1 MSSDGENREPKQL
14 PTKRF
19 ITGSNITEYRDN
31 LVDNY
36 RQKHQG
42 VLQKINENAELTA
55 NEILSLIAKDILV
68 DSESLLG
75 TQLLFSEE
83 GNLRDATTITIKRS
97 ELLKSV
103 AEIVAKQKE
112 LNQKAS
118 DIDLNGPAF
127 MIFQKMCFDKM
138 IDSLE
143 ELEMDEEMTQLI
155 LSKWSAKMENWGKE
169 MKQKLD
175 ELAQ

>member
-1 MSSDGENREPKQL
+1 MASDGEISIPKKI
-14 PTKRF
+14 PTNKF
-19 ITGSNITEYRDN
+19 ITGANITEYRDN

-36 RQKHQG
+36 RQTHKG
-42 VLQKINENAELTA
+42 VLQNIKENSEISA
-55 NEILSLIAKDILV
+55 NEILSLIAQEILE
-68 DSESLLG
+68 DSENLLG
-75 TQLLFSEE
+75 TQLLLSEE

-97 ELLKSV
+97 DLLKSV
-103 AEIVAKQKE
+103 ADIIARQKE

-138 IDSLE
+138 IAALE
-143 ELEMDEEMTQLI
+143 DLEMDEEMTQLI
-155 LSKWSAKMENWGKE
+155 LSKWATKMENWGKE
-169 MKQKLD
+169 MKQKLE